1 MKRWWHY
8 LLLGVFAWLTFLV
21 WRLPAHVAYNFAAPR
36 LPLPIKAGALHGTV
50 WQGDGLLQYQGGLA
64 SKSTWQ
70 LSPWSLLMGR
80 LGATVNLQNGENYLS
95 ADVEMPLDGGEV
107 QFSQLNGSASIAL
120 IQPYLS
126 LVPVQLQG
134 DISVKLQELSLTA
147 EGHPQRAEGKVV
159 WYRAG
164 AFLTEKLPLGD
175 LQMVL
180 HTRDK
185 GGIEGKISD
194 TGGPLQIAATLT
206 IESDGSLK
214 LSGQVKSTEQAIPA
228 LRNALAM
235 LGKRDARG
243 FYPLNLSL

>member
-8 LLLGVFAWLTFLV
+8 LLLGVFAWLAFMV
-21 WRLPAHVAYNFAAPR
+21 WRLPAQIAYSLAAPR
-36 LPLPIKAGALHGTV
+36 LQLPIKAGALHGTL
-50 WQGDGLLQYQGGLA
+50 WQGNGLLQFQGGLT

-80 LGATVNLQNGENYLS
+80 LGATVNLQNGENYLN

-107 QFSQLNGSASIAL
+107 QFSQLNGSATTAL

-126 LVPVQLQG
+126 MVPVQLQG
-134 DISVKLQELSLTA
+134 DISLKLQEFTLTA
-147 EGHPQRAEGKVV
+147 EGHLKRAEGKIV
-159 WYRAG
+159 WNRAG

-194 TGGPLQIAATLT
+194 SGGPLQIAATLT
-206 IESDGSLK
+206 IDPSGKLK
-214 LSGQVKSTEQAIPA
+214 LTGRVKTTEQAIPA

-235 LGKRDARG
+235 LGKSDAEG